1 MSAIDEKGDAKQP
14 RGLRR
19 IWALWRGGQT
29 DVASLQARIKFM
41 GGARDLAFLFFTAV
55 FPSVIAGMWVST
67 GYISLTFAAI
77 MGYLELVSV
86 LVFMV
91 SRMRLR
97 DLQAELRTAEFEL
110 EIREKTGESP
120 LLLFLKHQAELK
132 RYYDQALQQSGLA
145 FVLGVFC
152 VVSGLTVIALGFL
165 LIQDG
170 NNAERIITG
179 ALAAVGATLTGFVAR
194 VYLGIHRGAVES
206 LTGFHGKFVETHHLH
221 IAGVFAS
228 RVDDEDTRD
237 STLLALV
244 QSAAAASPRAPA

>member
-1 MSAIDEKGDAKQP
+1 MAAKRDNKQP
-14 RGLRR
+14 KGLTR

-29 DVASLQARIKFM
+29 DVASLRARIKFM
-41 GGARDLAFLFFTAV
+41 GGARDLAFLFFTGV
-55 FPSVIAGMWVST
+55 FPVFIAIKWAGSGHIGV
-67 GYISLTFAAI
+67 TFVAI

-86 LVFMV
+86 LVFVV

-97 DLQAELRTAEFEL
+97 DLQAELRTVEFEN
-110 EIREKTGESP
+110 EIRKKEDESP
-120 LLLFLKHQAELK
+120 ILLFLKHQAELK

-152 VVSGLTVIALGFL
+152 VVSGLAVIAVGFL

-179 ALAAVGATLTGFVAR
+179 ALAAVGAILSGFVAR

-228 RVDDEDTRD
+228 RVDDEEARD

-244 QSAAAASPRAPA
+244 QAAASAQRAAA